1 MRLVVGPLPA
11 SVYWRRRA
19 LVLGGLVLAVLIIT
33 YSCTTAAQTVDPKA
47 VKSPTRGPITMV
59 SPTSQGVAPVNQVSP
74 TASPIEPSPVPNAE
88 TCTDAELKVT
98 PVPAKTTMAP
108 GTEIQIK
115 LLIKNIGGRTC
126 NRDVGADMQELRIVL
141 GTEKLWSSDDCG
153 GLTGSDVRQFPP
165 NLERSYEVTWN
176 GHSSSACSPNQKRT
190 PTGPLPAQGSE
201 YQLFGRVG
209 TALSDPVILKFS

>member
-19 LVLGGLVLAVLIIT
+19 LVVGGLLLAVLIVT
-33 YSCTTAAQTVDPKA
+33 YSCTLAAKTVDPKA
-47 VKSPTRGPITMV
+47 AKTTAGPITTV
-59 SPTSQGVAPVNQVSP
+59 SPTARGVVPVNQVS
-74 TASPIEPSPVPNAE
+74 ASPTEPSPIPNAE
-88 TCTDAELKVT
+88 TCADGELKVT
-98 PVPAKTTMAP
+98 PVPAKTSMAP

-115 LLIKNIGGRTC
+115 LLIKNISTRTC

-176 GHSSSACSPNQKRT
+176 GRSSSACSPTQKRT
-190 PTGPLPAQGSE
+190 PTGPLPGQGSE

-209 TALSDPVILKFS
+209 TALSEPVTLKFG

>member
-1 MRLVVGPLPA
+1 M
-11 SVYWRRRA
+11 
-19 LVLGGLVLAVLIIT
+19 VLGGVVLAVLIIT
-33 YSCTTAAQTVDPKA
+33 YSCTTAAKTVDPKA
-47 VKSPTRGPITMV
+47 VKTQTPGPITTV
-59 SPTSQGVAPVNQVSP
+59 SPSAQGVAPVNQVS
-74 TASPIEPSPVPNAE
+74 ASPTGEPSPVPDAG

-108 GTEIQIK
+108 GTEILIK
-115 LLIKNIGGRTC
+115 LLIKNISNRTC

-165 NLERSYEVTWN
+165 NLERSYEVIWN
-176 GHSSSACSPNQKRT
+176 GHSSSSCSPTQKRT
-190 PTGPLPAQGSE
+190 PTGPTPEQGKE

-209 TALSDPVILKFS
+209 TALSEAVTLKFA